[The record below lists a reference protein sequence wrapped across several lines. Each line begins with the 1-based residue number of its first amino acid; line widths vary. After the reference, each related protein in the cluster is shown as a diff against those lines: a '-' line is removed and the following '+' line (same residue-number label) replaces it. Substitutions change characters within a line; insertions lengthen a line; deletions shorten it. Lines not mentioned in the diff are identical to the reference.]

1 MEFFGQYPIIKWILL
16 GFGILYVLDKY
27 GIFSP
32 IDNLIN
38 RIGKYK
44 FTMSSHLNNP
54 KLKELIFYFNNK
66 QFNNV
71 EQSLKG
77 MNESYRTFALK
88 SLGQYGEPV
97 ISDQWM
103 VRESNNTLPKIIKS
117 YQLIHKAWE
126 IRGRGSIDT
135 VSNQKQVAFK
145 KYLGEARDL
154 LVTIDYDSTS
164 FYPNCVSSLLKIYKS
179 LDVDRQSVH
188 ELFTNAAR
196 IYSDNIELHF
206 NFFSFISPKW
216 GGSEDEYNSYL
227 NQLNQQKPF
236 IQDLILA
243 QHYFDL
249 EYFHDY
255 KDEDKKMEN
264 FMETIKNNSY
274 ELDELFQYELYLIV
288 YWLSSNLGLKE
299 LEKYFENVL
308 KPYWE
313 D

>member
-1 MEFFGQYPIIKWILL
+1 MNFFSQYPIIKWILV
-16 GFGILYVLDKY
+16 GFGVLYFLDKY

-38 RIGKYK
+38 KIGKYK
-44 FTMSSHLNNP
+44 FKMTSHLNNP
-54 KLKELIFYFNNK
+54 KLKELIAYFNAK

-77 MNESYRTFALK
+77 MNESYRAFAFK

-97 ISDQWM
+97 ISEEWM
-103 VRESNNTLPKIIKS
+103 AKESNNTLPKIIKS

-126 IRGRGSIDT
+126 IRGRGTIDT

-145 KYLGEARDL
+145 KHLGEARDL
-154 LVTIDYDSTS
+154 LVTIDKNSTS

-179 LDVDRQSVH
+179 LDIDRQSVH
-188 ELFTNAAR
+188 ELFTNTVKN
-196 IYSDNIELHF
+196 YSDNVALHF
-206 NFFSFISPKW
+206 NYFSFISPKW
-216 GGSEDEYNSYL
+216 GGSEEEYNSYL
-227 NQLNQQKPF
+227 NQLNQQIPF

-243 QHYFDL
+243 QYYFDL
-249 EYFHDY
+249 EYFHDD
-255 KDEDKKMEN
+255 KDEDKIMEN

-274 ELDELFQYELYLIV
+274 ESDELFQYELYLIV
-288 YWLSSNLGLKE
+288 YWLSSNLGLKD
-299 LEKYFENVL
+299 LEKHFKSVL
-308 KPYWE
+308 KPYWN